1 MKKKIILI
9 VIAAILLFLIVMA
22 LWPSKQKLVF
32 STQVAATATVEN
44 TVTATG
50 NLEPVDE
57 VEVGTQVSGIVQK
70 LYVDYNSHVTKGQ
83 LLAELDKSTL
93 SERLT
98 QANNSVTS
106 SESALKRAQQ
116 TYNRTKELYEA
127 KAATQ
132 VDMEDAENSLIQ
144 AKASLLNAQ
153 TQLREAKVNL
163 GYAEI
168 YSPIDGVI
176 LSKDIEEG
184 QTVASSFNT
193 PTLFIIAKDLKNM
206 QVEANV
212 DEADIGQVKVG
223 QKCTFTVD
231 AYNGEIFEGTVQSIR
246 LQPTTTSNVVTYT
259 VVIHAPNPEEKLFP
273 GMTASISIITKQ
285 ETSLCVPLEALNFE
299 PTEDIFKMMG
309 KPQDPP
315 KGGPEGNGPMPEGV
329 DKPAN
334 APANGEEP
342 KMIWLKNGN
351 DIHPVPVIT
360 GMDDG
365 VNAIVKG
372 GPLQAGDTIVL
383 SATIQKEETKRG
395 SGSNPFAPGPP
406 KDKNGKTRG
415 PGGPPM

>member
-9 VIAAILLFLIVMA
+9 IIGAILLLVIVKA
-22 LWPSKQKLVF
+22 CWPEKRELVF
-32 STQVAATATVEN
+32 QTQVAAVSTVQN
-44 TVTATG
+44 NVTATG

-57 VEVGTQVSGIVQK
+57 VEVGTQVSGIVKK

-98 QANNSVTS
+98 QATNSVTS
-106 SESALKRAQQ
+106 AESQLKRAQQ

-132 VDMEDAENSLIQ
+132 VDMEDAENQLIQ
-144 AKASLLNAQ
+144 AKSQLLNAQ
-153 TQLREAKVNL
+153 TQLRESRVNL

-184 QTVASSFNT
+184 QTVASSFST
-193 PTLFIIAKDLKNM
+193 PTLFVIAKDLKNM

-231 AYNGEIFEGTVQSIR
+231 AYNGEIFEGSVKSIR
-246 LQPTTTSNVVTYT
+246 LKPITTSNVVTYT

-273 GMTASISIITKQ
+273 GMTASISIITKE
-285 ETSLCVPLEALNFE
+285 ETALCVPLQALNFE
-299 PTEDIFKMMG
+299 PTFEIFRMLD
-309 KPQDPP
+309 KPQ
-315 KGGPEGNGPMPEGV
+315 GIEGEIFPEPSNNEKTV
-329 DKPAN
+329 
-334 APANGEEP
+334 
-342 KMIWLKNGN
+342 WLKNGN
-351 DIHPVPVIT
+351 SIRPIT
-360 GMDDG
+360 IETGLDDG

-372 GPLQAGDTIVL
+372 GNLQPGDTIVL
-383 SATIQKEETKRG
+383 SASVQAKEEKRKQG
-395 SGSNPFAPGPP
+395 VSLFGPP
-406 KDKNGKTRG
+406 
-415 PGGPPM
+415 PGRRNR

>member
-9 VIAAILLFLIVMA
+9 IIGVILLLIIMKA
-22 LWPSKQKLVF
+22 CWPTKKELIF
-32 STQVAATATVEN
+32 STQVAGENTVQT

-50 NLEPVDE
+50 KLEPVDE
-57 VEVGTQVSGIVQK
+57 VEVGTQVSGIVKK

-98 QANNSVTS
+98 QATNSVTS
-106 SESALKRAQQ
+106 AESQLKRAQQ

-127 KAATQ
+127 KATTL
-132 VDMEDAENSLIQ
+132 VEMEDAENQLIQ
-144 AKASLLNAQ
+144 AKSQLLNAQ
-153 TQLREAKVNL
+153 TQLRESRVNL

-184 QTVASSFNT
+184 QTVASSFST
-193 PTLFIIAKDLKNM
+193 PTLFVIAKDLKNM

-231 AYNGEIFEGTVQSIR
+231 AYNGETFEGQVQSIR

-259 VVIHAPNPEEKLFP
+259 VVILANNPEEKLYP
-273 GMTASISIITKQ
+273 GMTASIAIITKE
-285 ETSLCVPLEALNFE
+285 ETALCVPLEAIGFE
-299 PTEDIFKMMG
+299 PTWEIFSMLDR
-309 KPQDPP
+309 PQESSDSPSESDNNAS
-315 KGGPEGNGPMPEGV
+315 PEASQMV
-329 DKPAN
+329 
-334 APANGEEP
+334 
-342 KMIWLKNGN
+342 WLKNGN
-351 DIHPVPVIT
+351 SIHPVAVET
-360 GMDDG
+360 GLDDG

-372 GPLQAGDTIVL
+372 GQLQKGDTIVL
-383 SATIQKEETKRG
+383 SATIKTEEPKREKG
-395 SGSNPFAPGPP
+395 PSLFGPP
-406 KDKNGKTRG
+406 
-415 PGGPPM
+415 PGARKR